1 MIGRFA
7 GDVVDQYG
15 LEDPADEE
23 KPSREFRNGSPDSG
37 ALPLPDLARPHAR
50 PGHGGYRHHL
60 RPAEHRDVARA
71 RQRKLPR
78 DRPACRQRGA
88 HPQPRNSPDDSGLV
102 RLEPRPRDRADT
114 HPRVPVTRTDVAEI
128 LQEIAVSGRR
138 GDGPRCGELAGK
150 LKGLGKES
158 ERNRRCIASGGAARV
173 LSASLSQLARESID
187 ASRSAVFQE
196 ILSALTVFS
205 PLDEESLR
213 HIGSRGSLRSI
224 VSILRNG
231 DLAGRLSAVLVL
243 KELVSSLHSE
253 GIDAVARTDGLSEA
267 LVKLIEKPIS
277 PQATKVSLIA
287 TYYMVSSSNI
297 AASKFVELGLVPL
310 LLENLVDAE
319 KSVCEK
325 ALGVLDGL
333 FSCERGRERG
343 YDNALA
349 VPVLV
354 KKMFRVSDLAT
365 EFAVSALWKLCRN
378 YNKEAGKRGG
388 DAGGCLNEALQ
399 VGAFQ
404 KLLLLLQ
411 VGCSGSTKERAS
423 DLLKILNGSRGSA
436 ECIESVDFKGLK
448 RSF

>member
-1 MIGRFA
+1 M
-7 GDVVDQYG
+7 G
-15 LEDPADEE
+15 LKIPLMKRSRVANSGMDLQIPAHFRCPISLDLMRDPVTAATGITYDRQSIETWLE
-23 KPSREFRNGSPDSG
+23 LGNGSCPVT
-37 ALPLPDLARPHAR
+37 ARPVANEELIPNHAIR
-50 PGHGGYRHHL
+50 RMIQ
-60 RPAEHRDVARA
+60 DWCVSN
-71 RQRKLPR
+71 
-78 DRPACRQRGA
+78 RGLGIERI
-88 HPQPRNSPDDSGLV
+88 P
-102 RLEPRPRDRADT
+102 T
-114 HPRVPVTRTDVAEI
+114 PRVPVTRTDVAEI

-173 LSASLSQLARESID
+173 LSASLSQLAGESID

-267 LVKLIEKPIS
+267 LVNLIEKPIS

-354 KKMFRVSDLAT
+354 KKMFRISDLAT

-378 YNKEAGKRGG
+378 YNKEAGKGGG

-423 DLLKILNGSRGSA
+423 DLLKILNGSRGM
-436 ECIESVDFKGLK
+436 DFKGLK

>member
-1 MIGRFA
+1 M
-7 GDVVDQYG
+7 G
-15 LEDPADEE
+15 LKIPLMKRSRVANSGMDLQIPAHFRCPISLDLMRDPVTAATGITYDRQSIETWLE
-23 KPSREFRNGSPDSG
+23 LGNGSCPVT
-37 ALPLPDLARPHAR
+37 ARPVANEELIPNHAIR
-50 PGHGGYRHHL
+50 RMIQ
-60 RPAEHRDVARA
+60 DWCVSN
-71 RQRKLPR
+71 
-78 DRPACRQRGA
+78 RGLGIERI
-88 HPQPRNSPDDSGLV
+88 P
-102 RLEPRPRDRADT
+102 T
-114 HPRVPVTRTDVAEI
+114 PRVPVTRTDVAEI

-173 LSASLSQLARESID
+173 LSASLSQLAGESID

-297 AASKFVELGLVPL
+297 VASKFVELGLVPL